1 MVSKYM
7 VRSQLSTLMGRHR
20 YSIADV
26 HDKTGLARG
35 TISNLYNDKATRID
49 FDTIS
54 KLCDLFDC
62 GIDDLLLFEKGKNVE
77 RMEF

>member
-1 MVSKYM
+1 MVK
-7 VRSQLSTLMGRHR
+7 SQLSTLMGRYR
-20 YSIADV
+20 YSIAYV

-62 GIDDLLLFEKGKNVE
+62 GIDELLLFEKEQNAERVE
-77 RMEF
+77 F